1 MNNPARETIKPGD
14 FIESNQNKLGVGK
27 FVSNTDDGNCK
38 VEYFDSPAK
47 TKKETRIVS
56 IKTIR
61 KVELL
66 KETRVYWVSQTTG
79 EWQTGRIGIDKPVD
93 AEALRQIEGLEE
105 SPDYYSVQFPNS
117 IHEWLPPHRL
127 EVRWN
132 QPIGDP
138 TQLLATQ
145 THDSPYWHPGR
156 RALLRSLAFQK
167 QLYAGLTGFSSSS
180 IEPFRHQQTIAR
192 QILHDPIP
200 RSRKNNR
207 SRNYH

>member
-1 MNNPARETIKPGD
+1 MYLISIS
-14 FIESNQNKLGVGK
+14 FICL
-27 FVSNTDDGNCK
+27 DP
-38 VEYFDSPAK
+38 FDSSLYVVGCDK
-47 TKKETRIVS
+47 ISIHNNKIVKS
-56 IKTIR
+56 DSVLIDLNGIAQGFSVDYIADYFYNHNGIDDFMIELGGEIR
-61 KVELL
+61 CVGDNLGKG
-66 KETRVYWVSQTTG
+66 W
-79 EWQTGRIGIDKPVD
+79 RIGIDKPVD

-167 QLYAGLTGFSSSS
+167 QVLQDVLMK
-180 IEPFRHQQTIAR
+180 
-192 QILHDPIP
+192 L
-200 RSRKNNR
+200 KK
-207 SRNYH
+207 